1 VLRHKTSRLT
11 CPPLV
16 FPTSLCVQGAIPLLS
31 QDERGLL
38 AHNSMNKKFL
48 FGLLGCML
56 LTILFSA
63 CRIVDASTLPKNPK
77 ALMGASQFLTTD
89 ITVKKGQSLDLVDTV
104 SNPHVIANGFY
115 DASGKVTKPPESDA
129 PQIGTISFNGS
140 DAQTIGPFNAA
151 GDFHYYCT
159 IHPNMNLLVHVTA

>member
-1 VLRHKTSRLT
+1 
-11 CPPLV
+11 
-16 FPTSLCVQGAIPLLS
+16 
-31 QDERGLL
+31 
-38 AHNSMNKKFL
+38 MNKLL
-48 FGLLGCML
+48 FGLFGCML

-63 CRIVDASTLPKNPK
+63 CSIVDASTLPKNPK
-77 ALMGASQFLTTD
+77 ALMGASLFITTD

-115 DASGKVTKPPESDA
+115 DASGKVEKPSESGA
-129 PQIGTISFNGS
+129 PQIGTINFSGN
-140 DAQTIGPFNAA
+140 DTQTIGPFNTA